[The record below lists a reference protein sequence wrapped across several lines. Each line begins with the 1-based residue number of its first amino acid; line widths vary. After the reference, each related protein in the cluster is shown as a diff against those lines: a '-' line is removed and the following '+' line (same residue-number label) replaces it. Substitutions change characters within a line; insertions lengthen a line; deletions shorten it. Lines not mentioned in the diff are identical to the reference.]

1 MKAYFMGIL
10 CAAFLCSLIC
20 AIGGSGQQLRRLIC
34 GVFLALAVFRPPGDL
49 DLPRLS
55 AEAFLSE
62 AEAAVAEGTA
72 QADAAQKEIIIRSLE
87 AYILTR
93 AEALGLR
100 LRVQLTVHDN
110 GTPAEVILCADASPT
125 ERETLI
131 RTLSRDLGIG
141 REDIIWT
148 DPYQSSE

>member
-34 GVFLALAVFRPPGDL
+34 GVILALAVFRPLSAPE
-49 DLPRLS
+49 LPELS
-55 AEAFLSE
+55 AEPFLSD
-62 AEAAVAEGTA
+62 AQAAVAEGTA
-72 QADAAQKEIIIRSLE
+72 QADAAKKEIITRSLE

-93 AEALGLR
+93 AEELGLT
-100 LRVQLTVHDN
+100 LRVQLTVHDD
-110 GTPAEVILCADASPT
+110 GTPAELILSADASPA
-125 ERETLI
+125 ERDTLI
-131 RTLSRDLGIG
+131 RILSRDLGIG
-141 REDIIWT
+141 REDIIWK